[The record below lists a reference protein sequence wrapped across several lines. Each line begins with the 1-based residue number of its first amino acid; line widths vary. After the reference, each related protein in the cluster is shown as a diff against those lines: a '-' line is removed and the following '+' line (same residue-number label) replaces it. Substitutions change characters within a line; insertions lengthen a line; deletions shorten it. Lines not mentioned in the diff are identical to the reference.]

1 MADHGK
7 ASSGKASSTAPWAR
21 LAKQTLFTT
30 PYTWRLSH
38 DRYRLPSGAVRSYY
52 YLDVAGSV
60 MVVPWADDG
69 RLLFVQQH
77 RYLLQRESL
86 ELPAGG
92 LLRDARGIEA
102 DEDVL
107 VGAARE
113 LAEETGF
120 AADTLQEI
128 GTLAPYNGVSNE
140 ICHVV
145 VARRLREI
153 GARPEETE
161 AITVVPLTLSDVH
174 ARADDGRLW
183 DGMTLAA
190 LYLFERWRA
199 TLEA

>member
-1 MADHGK
+1 MPDDGK
-7 ASSGKASSTAPWAR
+7 AASAQPWAR

-30 PYTWRLSH
+30 PYAWRLSH

-60 MVVPWADDG
+60 MVVPLVDDG
-69 RLLFVQQH
+69 RLLFVQQF

-92 LLRDARGIEA
+92 LLRDARGLEA
-102 DEDVL
+102 DEDAL

-120 AADTLQEI
+120 AADALEEI

-140 ICHVV
+140 LCHVV
-145 VARRLREI
+145 VARGLRDV

-161 AITVVPLTLSDVH
+161 AITVVPLTLDEVH
-174 ARADDGRLW
+174 ARVADGRLW
-183 DGMTLAA
+183 DGMSLAA
-190 LYLFERWRA
+190 LYLFERRRA
-199 TLEA
+199 TLDP

>member
-1 MADHGK
+1 MADEGK
-7 ASSGKASSTAPWAR
+7 ASRPGGDQAPWAR

-60 MVVPWADDG
+60 MVVPIADDG
-69 RLLFVQQH
+69 RLLFVQQF
-77 RYLLQRESL
+77 RYLLSRESL

-92 LLRDARGIEA
+92 LLRDVRGVAA
-102 DEDVL
+102 DEAVL
-107 VGAARE
+107 AGAARE

-120 AADTLQEI
+120 TADSLQEI
-128 GTLAPYNGVSNE
+128 GTLAPYNGVSNGFR
-140 ICHVV
+140 HVV
-145 VARRLREI
+145 VARGLREI

-161 AITVVPLTLSDVH
+161 AITVVPLSLGEVH

-199 TLEA
+199 TLDA